1 MQRGQYLLK
10 NSFASYE
17 MPPTRTI
24 YWDSCIFIAWLKDE
38 KRQHHEMDGVYEC
51 VNEVESGRT
60 RLITSVTTRME
71 VYESDL
77 SLEVKDRYDSFLK
90 RRTVHLL
97 DQDLRISE
105 LGREIREYYHRQKG
119 IDGLPELTTPDA
131 THLAT
136 AIHHG
141 VDAFWTFDDGRH
153 GGRGLLSLNG
163 NVAGHPLTICKPVAT
178 QLRLEI

>member
-1 MQRGQYLLK
+1 ML
-10 NSFASYE
+10 
-17 MPPTRTI
+17 PTRTI

-38 KRQHHEMDGVYEC
+38 KRQNHEMDGVYEC
-51 VNEVESGRT
+51 INDVESGRT
-60 RLITSVTTRME
+60 RLITSVITRLE

-77 SLEVKDRYDSFLK
+77 LPVVRARYNSFLQ

-97 DQDLRISE
+97 DQDLRISD
-105 LGREIREYYHRQKG
+105 LGRKIREYYHRQRE

-136 AIHHG
+136 AIHYG
-141 VDAFWTFDDGRH
+141 VAAFWTFDDGRH

-163 NVAGHPLTICKPVAT
+163 NVADYPLIICRPIAQ